1 MYEYLNTGWYEHPV
15 TKNLVKR
22 NSEIYC
28 MQKEAFKIMG
38 ALLVLVLAVTF
49 SVGAVSAASYSVD
62 IVDGSLAL
70 TKDVP
75 AWNAPDQTLGYFF
88 DAETALGALREAYVE
103 NDISTYGITFAYN
116 ANNVGEYTITDINGV
131 NSTDSV
137 WYPFVGTTYAPTT
150 ATPVTSTSNVVTF
163 LLAESGHEAALLS
176 GEEGFDEIDEI
187 AEDSVSITV
196 TFTNPAFSISRS
208 ISVPN
213 GTTGLEVL
221 DAAKAQNII
230 SAYTNTSYTDEYGAY
245 AWLESIN
252 GVYSYDW
259 YKTGYG
265 YASLKNNAPTDAL
278 NRFSFTTELPN
289 PDTFGIYMAPSTYGG
304 QYPLE
309 TATGGY
315 FIGKATE
322 KLVLSVG
329 ISA

>member
-1 MYEYLNTGWYEHPV
+1 
-15 TKNLVKR
+15 
-22 NSEIYC
+22 

-38 ALLVLVLAVTF
+38 ALLVLVLAVSF

-62 IVDGSLAL
+62 IIDGSLAL

-75 AWNAPDQTLGYFF
+75 AWGAPDQTLGYFF

-103 NDISTYGITFAYN
+103 NDISTYEITFAYN
-116 ANNVGEYTITDINGV
+116 TNNVGEYTITDINGV
-131 NSTDSV
+131 SSAGSV

-150 ATPVTSTSNVVTF
+150 ATPVTSASNVVTF

-176 GEEGFDEIDEI
+176 GEEGFDDISEI
-187 AEDSVSITV
+187 AENNVDITV
-196 TFTNPAFSISRS
+196 TFTNPVFSISQS

-213 GTTGLEVL
+213 GTTGLGVL

-230 SAYTNTSYTDEYGAY
+230 TSYTNTSYTDDQGVY

-252 GVYSYDW
+252 GVYSYNW

-265 YASLKNNAPTDAL
+265 YAILKNNAPTDAL

-304 QYPLE
+304 QYPLA

-315 FIGKATE
+315 FIDKATE